1 MAEDLTDEEI
11 SSNYETMKHID
22 TVQKCINIVITE
34 LIKRGEQHDATKLE
48 DPELGQFAELTP
60 KLSSATYGS
69 EEYKQFLEELKPT
82 LAHHYSRNRH
92 HPEHHKNGVDDMTIV
107 DLIEMLC
114 DWKAA
119 TLRSHDGNLKKS
131 IDHNMERFGL
141 SEQLTKILENSID
154 LFDDIK
160 E

>member
-22 TVQKCINIVITE
+22 TVQKCINIIITE
-34 LIKRGEQHDATKLE
+34 LMKRGEEHDQTKL
-48 DPELGQFAELTP
+48 DTPELEQFAELTP
-60 KLSSATYGS
+60 KLAGATYGS
-69 EEYKQFLEELKPT
+69 EEYKKFLEELKPT

-92 HPEHHKNGVDDMTIV
+92 HPEHHKNGVDDMNII
-107 DLIEMLC
+107 DLVEMLC

-141 SEQLTKILENSID
+141 SPQLTKILENSID
-154 LFDDIK
+154 LFDDVK